1 MPWPERS
8 PLPAGAGPPRARA
21 FPRGGGWGRARPPR
35 AGRAAEGCGPPGGV
49 GGCPTAGPDGSN
61 KRRGSG
67 RGHPVSCPLSLGRAG
82 GAFPSLS
89 LSESGPRGAQSRPQP
104 PLPPVPA
111 PGRAAGGRGP
121 GPHRPR
127 VFPPVPPPRARPRL
141 CPAGSPGYRKSLPT
155 EVPPSA
161 TSGPGAERPRLHRG
175 QVGTGTGPGPGPG
188 SFGRGPAGSGLTRAG
203 RGRGEARGRGSAPPR
218 PFGGRGI
225 PAVFPWGSVG
235 RTGPSVSPGA
245 GREGP
250 GPPRPGGAS
259 PCPGAGGRRDRLLGA
274 PRPPGPSRPVPQQRG
289 HGEPPALRGP
299 HRDGAERQR
308 GGGVRRPQQVRIGG
322 NRGAGAPREGGVW
335 ARRGRNSFT
344 FWVQNRNF
352 LSRRWREGH
361 AGLFSSAPRPA
372 APRTRV

>member
-127 VFPPVPPPRARPRL
+127 VFPPGAAAPSPAPALPR
-141 CPAGSPGYRKSLPT
+141 RKSRVP
-155 EVPPSA
+155 EVPPDGSSA
-161 TSGPGAERPRLHRG
+161 ISYFRSGRGAAAAAPGSGGDGTR
-175 QVGTGTGPGPGPG
+175 TGTGILRPGPCRERPHQGRAGAGGGAGQGQRPAKTVRGAGDPRRVPLGLCGEDRALGVPG
-188 SFGRGPAGSGLTRAG
+188 SGA
-203 RGRGEARGRGSAPPR
+203 
-218 PFGGRGI
+218 
-225 PAVFPWGSVG
+225 G
-235 RTGPSVSPGA
+235 RTGPSASRGCLAVSRG
-245 GREGP
+245 GRQEGP
-250 GPPRPGGAS
+250 
-259 PCPGAGGRRDRLLGA
+259 A
-274 PRPPGPSRPVPQQRG
+274 PRS
-289 HGEPPALRGP
+289 PA
-299 HRDGAERQR
+299 A
-308 GGGVRRPQQVRIGG
+308 
-322 NRGAGAPREGGVW
+322 
-335 ARRGRNSFT
+335 ARS
-344 FWVQNRNF
+344 QP
-352 LSRRWREGH
+352 
-361 AGLFSSAPRPA
+361 PRPA
-372 APRTRV
+372 AARPWRTTCASWAAP